1 MNCCCVIALFTTPG
15 TGAELAA
22 ALCIRSSI
30 ILYLPCLPVC
40 VHACR
45 SADVVC
51 SALWSTRHEVPAT
64 SFIYIWPE
72 VRIPTVRD
80 PRVSA
85 ITPPLPSPSP
95 QDMGNALLNN
105 LEYPWYQGRLSIT
118 TELAIRARCHCAVLL
133 FGLFLLCYRW
143 QS

>member
-15 TGAELAA
+15 TGAEWAA

-30 ILYLPCLPVC
+30 IYSYLACLYAFMPAGLLALCAPPYGLPGTRYLLPRSYIYGPKF
-40 VHACR
+40 AYRAR
-45 SADVVC
+45 SA
-51 SALWSTRHEVPAT
+51 R
-64 SFIYIWPE
+64 FRQY
-72 VRIPTVRD
+72 
-80 PRVSA
+80 
-85 ITPPLPSPSP
+85 PPLPSPSP